1 MTEFFQSG
9 FECVKIEIVM
19 KNAGAS
25 VVGKDNAREFNLP
38 FFTNALIIS
47 CRIIVADSV
56 SKAVRSRGKETLR
69 TKHSGM
75 EKLASR
81 HSHKVENIGAEP
93 ISATKLNLLN

>member
-9 FECVKIEIVM
+9 IKCVKMEIVM

-25 VVGKDNAREFNLP
+25 VVGKDNARGFNLP

-56 SKAVRSRGKETLR
+56 SKAVRRRGKETLR
-69 TKHSGM
+69 TKHG
-75 EKLASR
+75 R
-81 HSHKVENIGAEP
+81 VEQFG
-93 ISATKLNLLN
+93 SSLGS